1 MQLLTRLTLVLTL
14 MLALAQRTADLQ
26 AQETLTIGWAEL
38 DTAGLNAD
46 LSRLGVLLPLALMK
60 ATSFI
65 DERYVPPREVL
76 AGSLKTLNVDLEKA
90 REAVAAA
97 RRKRDLVSISTRDP
111 AKRVSELKSSQLALD
126 KSLTSLDELLLA
138 QADIPDVLDT
148 SLASLMPW
156 KGHDDNKLLPP
167 VDVAALVCTENKLD
181 LLVYGK
187 IETVGP
193 YLNIDLILYVAAT
206 DEEVWKSA
214 EYAAFD
220 DIDGLVTSLERPLAT
235 ALAGRAFGRALFSVS
250 PETAEVMVDGKT
262 YPTNNPLFYSQG
274 SYLATV
280 SAPGYRTL
288 SSRFAIIP
296 GTDTKITIQLTSLQ
310 AAPVFV
316 ESFPSGAALYIDGAL
331 FGVTPLE
338 LAGVQYPRV
347 LTARMDGFDD
357 LKLVIRPGFDM
368 DRVVLDL
375 QASDGLRYADRF
387 EQAKGA
393 FYQSLGW
400 FIVSLP
406 LTVLSYGTL
415 NSYLSMV
422 PLPNSVSEQTANTLT
437 LSYYGSQTVFWI
449 SAAVSAS
456 LATNTLLRLIRYIK
470 AAR

>member
-1 MQLLTRLTLVLTL
+1 
-14 MLALAQRTADLQ
+14 MLFR
-26 AQETLTIGWAEL
+26 
-38 DTAGLNAD
+38 
-46 LSRLGVLLPLALMK
+46 S
-60 ATSFI
+60 
-65 DERYVPPREVL
+65 
-76 AGSLKTLNVDLEKA
+76 
-90 REAVAAA
+90 
-97 RRKRDLVSISTRDP
+97 RDP